1 MWRVWWL
8 PKYSSTCICSA
19 MCIFFEGVAAS
30 PVQFYLYLLCAY
42 SGGRDSFTI
51 TVLPVS
57 AVCILWRVWWLLKY
71 SSTCICSAVCIFFGG
86 CGASQVQFYH
96 LLCAFS
102 GGCSSFT
109 SWFLPVSTVCIFW
122 RVWWLNKFIS
132 TCIYCGHFLE
142 GVAASQ
148 VHFYLYLQCTFS
160 GGCISFTCSF
170 IPVSNV
176 CIIWRVWW
184 LHKLIS
190 ICICSVRF
198 LEGVSASQVHLYL
211 YLLSAFSGGCGGF
224 LVHFYLYLLCVFSG
238 GCRSFTS

>member
-1 MWRVWWL
+1 MKSREGCLQSYKYSSTCVHFLEGVLASQLKFHLYLLCEFCGGCGGFQSTVLPVSALLCAFFWRVWRVWWL

-57 AVCILWRVWWLLKY
+57 AVCILWRVWWLPKY

-109 SWFLPVSTVCIFW
+109 S
-122 RVWWLNKFIS
+122 
-132 TCIYCGHFLE
+132 
-142 GVAASQ
+142 
-148 VHFYLYLQCTFS
+148 
-160 GGCISFTCSF
+160 
-170 IPVSNV
+170 
-176 CIIWRVWW
+176 
-184 LHKLIS
+184 
-190 ICICSVRF
+190 
-198 LEGVSASQVHLYL
+198 
-211 YLLSAFSGGCGGF
+211 
-224 LVHFYLYLLCVFSG
+224 
-238 GCRSFTS
+238 